1 MFSLHEIC
9 DLGMRIEKNGEQFYR
24 KAIKEFPNEALK
36 SLLTRLADDEVKH
49 QEFFTR
55 KKEALKDKPEDSEME
70 ETASAILQN
79 ILGEQTFS
87 LKEANPADLKN
98 EAELLNLAIEFEKDT
113 VLFYEMLTPLVTG
126 SQALNGLEEIV
137 QEEKRHIEMLQV
149 LRQ

>member
-1 MFSLHEIC
+1 MFSLHEIY
-9 DLGMRIEKNGEQFYR
+9 DLGMRIEKNGELFYR

-98 EAELLNLAIEFEKDT
+98 EADLLNLAIEFEKDT

-137 QEEKRHIEMLQV
+137 QEEKRHIEMLQA
-149 LRQ
+149 LQQ

>member
-1 MFSLHEIC
+1 
-9 DLGMRIEKNGEQFYR
+9 
-24 KAIKEFPNEALK
+24 
-36 SLLTRLADDEVKH
+36 
-49 QEFFTR
+49 
-55 KKEALKDKPEDSEME
+55 LKDKPEDSEME